1 MLAILQE
8 TTVPITETVI
18 MVIAPCLA
26 IIQTLMIVYS
36 LRGNP
41 KYVRLANMVLPFVY
55 LLFNVG
61 YLAESSQIW
70 NYILGSGYVAFNI
83 MTIWTAW
90 KWPKQQD

>member
-41 KYVRLANMVLPFVY
+41 KYVRLANMVLPLVY